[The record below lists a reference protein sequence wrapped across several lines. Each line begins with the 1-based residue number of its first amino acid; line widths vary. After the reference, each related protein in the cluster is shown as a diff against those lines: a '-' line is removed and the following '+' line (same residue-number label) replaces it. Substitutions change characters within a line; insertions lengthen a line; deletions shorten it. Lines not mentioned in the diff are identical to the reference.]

1 MSLDLTDSQKRAGRA
16 FRDEQQAALDAL
28 NVTAPPDKYVLSS
41 WRVVRHDCPAAGG
54 ASIGITLRE
63 HRHESPEYWVDYCG
77 AVGVHSEDFPHWD
90 CQGGLVTAAAG
101 SFSFTWKDGKC
112 SGCGETRRSRTG
124 LSGVDTDRL
133 ADSGRT
139 ASGGQAGPHHR
150 DSGLARA

>member
-1 MSLDLTDSQKRAGRA
+1 MSLTDSQKRAGRA

-28 NVTAPPDKYVLSS
+28 NVTAPPDKYVLTC

-54 ASIGITLRE
+54 TSIGITLRE
-63 HRHESPEYWVDYCG
+63 HRHESPEYWVCYCS
-77 AVGVHSEDFPHWD
+77 AVEPFNLYVFPHED

-101 SFSFTWKDGKC
+101 SFSFLWKDGKC
-112 SGCGETRRSRTG
+112 SGCGETRRSRSG
-124 LSGVDTDRL
+124 LLTVDTDRL